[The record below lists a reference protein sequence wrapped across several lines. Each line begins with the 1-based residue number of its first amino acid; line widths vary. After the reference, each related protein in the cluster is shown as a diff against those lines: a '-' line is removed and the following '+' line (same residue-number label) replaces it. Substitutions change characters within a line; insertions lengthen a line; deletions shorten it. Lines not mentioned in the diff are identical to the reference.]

1 MWSVEEGTNRVRGRG
16 RGSQMAKAFGCRP
29 EEPEFHPRDHGQ
41 RLKDHLQESTREK
54 KQSLTRLEW
63 DQGEQGKRVLAQ
75 R

>member
-1 MWSVEEGTNRVRGRG
+1 MVSGGGDKSCEGRG

-29 EEPEFHPRDHGQ
+29 EEPEFHPRDRGQ
-41 RLKDHLQESTREK
+41 RLKDHPQESTREK

-63 DQGEQGKRVLAQ
+63 DQGEQGNRVLAQ